1 MLTIPVSSIKMSMSK
16 KQKNVLNKEFV
27 SFCEWFMG
35 NKLSINFRYDKSK
48 TFFFSRM
55 KSQPKLSISYGDHF
69 LKQRGT
75 VEYLECYLDFNLNGE

>member
-1 MLTIPVSSIKMSMSK
+1 
-16 KQKNVLNKEFV
+16 
-27 SFCEWFMG
+27 MG
-35 NKLSINFRYDKSK
+35 NKLSIHFRYDKSK

-55 KSQPKLSISYGDHF
+55 KSQPKLSISYGDHL